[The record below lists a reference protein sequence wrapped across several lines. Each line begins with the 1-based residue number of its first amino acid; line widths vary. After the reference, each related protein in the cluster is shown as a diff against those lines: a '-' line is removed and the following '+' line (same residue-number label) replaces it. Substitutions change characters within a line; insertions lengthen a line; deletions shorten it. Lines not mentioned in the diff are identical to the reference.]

1 MCELFGF
8 CAARH
13 EDIRGQLREFFSHS
27 KDNPHGFG
35 LMCEGKLYREAA
47 RADMSG
53 TLSTIIDTLPPQKA
67 MLAHIRFATVGS
79 VKVENCHPFVGRDI
93 TGREWT
99 LIHNGTIYSGSRL
112 VNGVYR
118 QKGDTDSERLF
129 IYMIDKLNK
138 AQQNA
143 DLCAKERFELIDRIV
158 VSLSPRNKLNLIIYD
173 GELMYVHKNMRD
185 TLSLKRTDSGVVFAT
200 KPLDDGAWEDVPLS
214 QLVAYKN
221 GEHILTGLAHG
232 AVFEPA
238 LSHITVNDAMN
249 I

>member
-8 CAARH
+8 SASEP
-13 EDIRGQLREFFSHS
+13 EDITNELREFFSHS
-27 KDNPHGFG
+27 VEHPHGFG
-35 LMCEGKLYREAA
+35 LMCDGKLYREAS
-47 RADMSG
+47 RACDSKA
-53 TLSTIIDTLPPQKA
+53 LSSFLDSLPPQRA

-79 VKVENCHPFVGRDI
+79 VKEENCHPFVGRDI

-112 VNGVYR
+112 INGIYR

-138 AQQNA
+138 AQQ
-143 DLCAKERFELIDRIV
+143 DGELCMRERFELIDEIV

-173 GELMYVHKNMRD
+173 GELMYVHKNMEQ
-185 TLSLKRTDSGVVFAT
+185 TLSLRKLGSGVMFST
-200 KPLDDGAWEDVPLS
+200 RPLDDGQWEDVPLS
-214 QLVAYKN
+214 QLVAYRDS
-221 GEHILTGLAHG
+221 ERVFTGTSHG
-232 AVFEPA
+232 AVFESA
-238 LSHITVNDAMN
+238 LSHITENDAMN